1 MCGIAGVIQKNEG
14 CIEALDRA
22 HSVQKHRGPD
32 AKGSS
37 VFHVNHWNI
46 GLAHQRLS
54 IIDLSELGKQPMLSP
69 DGSNIIIY
77 NGEIYNYKELRV
89 ELEKLGCHFIS
100 DSDTEVVLAALKH
113 WGPKKALQKFN
124 GMWAFAW
131 LDLKNNKLILSR
143 DRLGI
148 KPLYFYKSDNRLY
161 FASEIKT
168 ILEMSQE
175 RFDLNYQAVGEYLV
189 QSLLDTSDETFFM
202 GINKLPPANYC
213 IIDLNT
219 DLIKPEFRS
228 YWKMGNPEICSY
240 TEEELAEQI
249 RELFFDS
256 VKLRMRS
263 DVPVGV
269 LLSGGIDSS
278 SIAAAMKHS
287 MGNGSELKLISAVS
301 NDSRYDESKYI
312 DIMANYL
319 KVKVDKVPLVIE
331 PDKIFDY
338 MSQTTWFNDEPIGSL
353 SNVAH
358 YLLMEKAKELG
369 VTVVLSGQGADELL
383 CGYRKYLGF
392 YIKQLYKSGHL
403 LGAGKTLFG
412 FFKQNTIINQLHIG
426 EARRYLPGFTDKT
439 NMDIRGCSL
448 DEFSRANIGLQTNQT
463 VQERQILDLTK
474 FSVPVLNHYE
484 DRMSMAWSREVRVP
498 FLDYRLVEKLVPLPV
513 EYKLNQGWTKYI
525 FRKAMKDYLPEQ
537 ITWRKDK
544 QGFVNPQSQWFKE
557 ELKQNVEEIF
567 NGDSYIYK
575 YGLVNKQNLNTLYQ
589 KYCSQPSGKETI
601 WFRNI
606 FNPIALEIW
615 LRRFEKSIRN

>member
-1 MCGIAGVIQKNEG
+1 MCGIAGVIQKNEVV
-14 CIEALDRA
+14 CEVLDRA
-22 HSVQKHRGPD
+22 YRVQKHRGPD
-32 AKGSS
+32 ANGTNICKVS
-37 VFHVNHWNI
+37 HWNI

-54 IIDLSELGKQPMLSP
+54 IIDLSELGNQPMLSS
-69 DGSNIIIY
+69 DGGDIIIY
-77 NGEIYNYKELRV
+77 NGEIYNYKELRA
-89 ELEKLGCHFIS
+89 ELEKLGCHFAGN
-100 DSDTEVVLAALKH
+100 SDTEVVLSALRH
-113 WGPKKALQKFN
+113 WGPGEALKKFN

-131 LDLKNNKLILSR
+131 LNLRNNRLMLSR

-148 KPLYFYKSDNRLY
+148 KPLYFYRTDDRLY

-175 RFDLNYQAVGEYLV
+175 RFYLNYQAVGEYLA
-189 QSLLDTSDETFFM
+189 QSLLDTSEKTFFV
-202 GINKLPPANYC
+202 GIDKLSPASYC

-219 DLIKPEFRS
+219 DSIKLEFKT
-228 YWKMGNPEICSY
+228 YWNMKYQEACSY
-240 TEEELAEQI
+240 GEEDLAEQI
-249 RELFFDS
+249 RALFFDS

-287 MGNGSELKLISAVS
+287 IGNGSELKLISAVS

-312 DIMANYL
+312 DIMADYL

-338 MSQTTWFNDEPIGSL
+338 ISQTTWFNDEPIGSL

-358 YLLMEKAKELG
+358 YLLMKKAKELG
-369 VTVVLSGQGADELL
+369 VIVILSGQGADELL

-392 YIKQLYKSGHL
+392 YINQLYRSGRL
-403 LGAGKTLFG
+403 LAAGRTLFG
-412 FFKQNTIINQLHIG
+412 FLKQNTILNQFHIG
-426 EARRYLPGFTDKT
+426 EARRYLPQFADKP
-439 NMDIRGCSL
+439 NMDIRGPAL
-448 DEFSRANIGLQTNQT
+448 NEISRVDLGLKINQT
-463 VQERQILDLTK
+463 VQERQLLDLTR
-474 FSVPVLNHYE
+474 FSVPVLTHYE

-498 FLDYRLVEKLVPLPV
+498 FLDHRLVEMLVPLPV
-513 EYKLNQGWTKYI
+513 EYKLNRGWTKYI
-525 FRKAMKDYLPEQ
+525 FRKAMKDYLPGQ
-537 ITWRKDK
+537 IAWRKDK

-557 ELKQNVEEIF
+557 ELRQNIEEIF

-575 YGLVNKQNLNTLYQ
+575 YGLVNKQNLNSLYN
-589 KYCSQPSGKETI
+589 KYCAQPSGKETI

-606 FNPIALEIW
+606 FNPAALEIW